1 LIVRKKLGEEGARM
15 LFYLSLI
22 EGEQDKRKFERI
34 YEAYRQ
40 IMFYA
45 ANRILRDRHLAED
58 AVHLAFMRVIDHLEK
73 INEEDGHKTRGFL
86 VTVTENISIDLYRKR
101 KKENLLSYDEMGVYI
116 AETQGVYNEE
126 NEIVA
131 AMMRLPVQYSAV
143 FKLKYVQGFENGEI
157 AAILNLNEAAVRK
170 RLSRGKEKLSQ
181 LLNEGEKEVHL
192 V

>member
-1 LIVRKKLGEEGARM
+1 M